1 MKHRMCGKSR
11 KGRGVIP
18 EFYSRSSEWPVQIDR
33 IGELLGRVSAIDQVT
48 RRAVEVRCSNR
59 IRSVHA
65 SAAIEGN
72 TLTLAQ
78 VNSLAQGTPV
88 FAPPREVQEIE
99 NALKAYDALPNL
111 NPWSADDFLRAH
123 ALLTAG
129 LIPEAGRFRTVE
141 VEIVNQEGEVLHTGS
156 RADKVSQLISELL
169 QWGRDSGEHPVIVSS
184 AVHFLIEQIH
194 PFRDGNGRIG
204 RLWQTLILSSWR
216 PTFAWV
222 PTEGLIHQH
231 QRAYYEELQA
241 SRVPEI
247 DAKPFIDYMLTILI
261 EALRSYEAQVSE
273 EAASSKD
280 ALKRS
285 IARSTRA
292 SAQLEGRT
300 VPSSFERS
308 AQAEEFLAE
317 LRQRGLL
324 QASVDEATTPG

>member
-1 MKHRMCGKSR
+1 MCGKSR

-156 RADKVSQLISELL
+156 RADKVSSSSQSCS
-169 QWGRDSGEHPVIVSS
+169 SGGATP
-184 AVHFLIEQIH
+184 
-194 PFRDGNGRIG
+194 
-204 RLWQTLILSSWR
+204 
-216 PTFAWV
+216 
-222 PTEGLIHQH
+222 
-231 QRAYYEELQA
+231 A
-241 SRVPEI
+241 SI
-247 DAKPFIDYMLTILI
+247 
-261 EALRSYEAQVSE
+261 
-273 EAASSKD
+273 
-280 ALKRS
+280 
-285 IARSTRA
+285 
-292 SAQLEGRT
+292 
-300 VPSSFERS
+300 PSSCRVRCTSSSSRFTRS
-308 AQAEEFLAE
+308 AM
-317 LRQRGLL
+317 GTV
-324 QASVDEATTPG
+324 ASVVCGRH